1 MPSVAY
7 MTSLPWARNGNRERR
22 GGGWSQTKS
31 SFDVALEQPIDIP
44 AGCRVHVYV
53 QSEDIPYVMTNVS
66 AYVCLCGIVCMQ
78 CAMTRYSSTPLHVC
92 HDAVRRR

>member
-44 AGCRVHVYV
+44 AGRRVHVYV
-53 QSEDIPYVMTNVS
+53 QSEDIPYEMTNAVGVCV
-66 AYVCLCGIVCMQ
+66 YVWHCVH
-78 CAMTRYSSTPLHVC
+78 AVC
-92 HDAVRRR
+92 HDAVLEYAAACVP